1 MQKIINVSQTS
12 LRKILPALL
21 NFADE
26 FSFVVRER
34 VGMEETAQAIIEQL
48 AQYLVS
54 TQRVSKWPGTT
65 LLWDYAVLYTYR
77 FNEMTAA
84 VICKFEDNLYSWL
97 HPRMPEDLIFYKSK
111 KAIFISVTHEKE
123 AYMDID
129 NEEQD
134 YFKAVG
140 II

>member
-21 NFADE
+21 NYADE
-26 FSFVVRER
+26 FSFVMRDGVR
-34 VGMEETAQAIIEQL
+34 MEETVWMIIEEL
-48 AQYLVS
+48 EKYLVN
-54 TQRVSKWPGTT
+54 TQRVSKWPGTI
-65 LLWDYAVLYTYR
+65 LLWDSAVLSTYK
-77 FNEMTAA
+77 FNDLTAG
-84 VICKFEDNLYSWL
+84 IIYKFEDNLYSWL

-111 KAIFISVTHEKE
+111 KAIFISITHEKE
-123 AYMDID
+123 AYID